1 MAHAFLVG
9 PASINAVFKI
19 PHPVVPQAILP
30 SFIQTTSGISHMA
43 AQPLVDI
50 FSYMRAFAPEMGER
64 IIESYPP
71 LHSPADAPSAR
82 IKDLLRK
89 PLPALLPFGPFACRG
104 LLVERFSG
112 TDAEENAARIKQT
125 Q

>member
-1 MAHAFLVG
+1 
-9 PASINAVFKI
+9 
-19 PHPVVPQAILP
+19 
-30 SFIQTTSGISHMA
+30 MA

-89 PLPALLPFGPFACRG
+89 PLPAQELAIM
-104 LLVERFSG
+104 G
-112 TDAEENAARIKQT
+112 TAKYLNDHHSAKIVAECGTGKL
-125 Q
+125 